1 MKKLE
6 PKQIPQFVALCVV
19 SSGVFGY
26 FVVRMVAPGSASA
39 SSAIPA
45 PVAKPAS
52 HAAAFAPVAPVAS
65 GAAVAATPDPAASA
79 SSVLA
84 APPTPEM
91 RDPFIVGYVDPKTAV
106 SVVPA
111 LPVKPKLTVPSLPQ
125 MARVTLPGLSPF
137 PAPAAPELPSG
148 LSGLT
153 IRPTGPAVSSIPALP
168 AAPAPP
174 AWQVTGV
181 VQTDTDKLAIL
192 RDGDARRIVHSGD
205 FVDSTYRVASVT
217 RGGVVLR
224 HGAYTYRLLLGGKP
238 GAEPALPAASFTA
251 PPMFTAPPVFT
262 APPSH
267 PAPGRSGLPDSASLT
282 QGAHSLSRLA
292 RLWLGNAPALPAHA
306 RTSRPPIQLALR
318 FLNNAEDTDK

>member
-1 MKKLE
+1 
-6 PKQIPQFVALCVV
+6 
-19 SSGVFGY
+19 
-26 FVVRMVAPGSASA
+26 
-39 SSAIPA
+39 
-45 PVAKPAS
+45 
-52 HAAAFAPVAPVAS
+52 
-65 GAAVAATPDPAASA
+65 
-79 SSVLA
+79 
-84 APPTPEM
+84 M
-91 RDPFIVGYVDPKTAV
+91 RDPFVVGYVDPKAAV
-106 SVVPA
+106 SVVSA
-111 LPVKPKLTVPSLPQ
+111 LPVKPKLTAPVLPQ

-153 IRPTGPAVSSIPALP
+153 IRPTGPTVSPIPALP

-205 FVDSTYRVASVT
+205 FVDSTYRVTSVT
-217 RGGVVLR
+217 RGWVVLR
-224 HGAYTYRLLLGGKP
+224 HGAYTYRLPLGGKP
-238 GAEPALPAASFTA
+238 GAAPALPAASFTA

-267 PAPGRSGLPDSASLT
+267 PAPARSGLPDSASLP
-282 QGAHSLSRLA
+282 QGAHALNRLA
-292 RLWLGNAPALPAHA
+292 RLWLGNAPALPPHA

-318 FLNNAEDTDK
+318 FLNSAEDTDK